1 MNKEIK
7 KLIKAIGDDYER
19 WTLASHRAN
28 NWSHP
33 AEPGIEKFKD
43 AIEVKEGS
51 KYIKILTE
59 KSIWGFINKGNPN
72 FKVGDI
78 LKASGRSAPAL
89 NRPRGNIFEKYSVA
103 WTGPHYIAGYSA
115 GGIREEGL
123 NRGRS
128 KMIDGSIL

>member
-1 MNKEIK
+1 MNKEIQ
-7 KLIKAIGDDYER
+7 KLIKAIGDDFER
-19 WTLASHRAN
+19 WSLASHRAN

-33 AEPGIEKFKD
+33 AEPGIEKFRD

-51 KYIKILTE
+51 KYIKISTE
-59 KSIWGFINKGNPN
+59 NSVWGFINKANKD

-89 NRPRGNIFEKYSVA
+89 NKARGNIFKTYSVA

-115 GGIREEGL
+115 GGIRATGL

-128 KMIDGSIL
+128 KMVDGSIS